1 MFEEIFFPW
10 TAERYRAAPLLE
22 QRERYLVHLRETGAR
37 RPTLRKCAND
47 QLGLVRLLELKDGAR
62 VRVSQIEAATAIWS
76 QPKGRRCER
85 SASPKART
93 RFVNH
98 AVRWLRFLGWLDEAD
113 KDRHR
118 HGAEVD
124 AYEAW
129 MRGDR
134 GLSEESGRRH
144 SPLHPRSPA
153 VGLRPR
159 AILHDVRADPATQ
172 PPRLR
177 ENRQRPP
184 GCARHC
190 HREAGNPC
198 VAACGGAASS

>member
-62 VRVSQIEAATAIWS
+62 VRVSQIEAVTAIWS

-113 KDRHR
+113 KARHR

-134 GLSEESGRRH
+134 GLSEETIRDYRVPPINSSIGWPQPIFLWLR
-144 SPLHPRSPA
+144 SRSP
-153 VGLRPR
+153 
-159 AILHDVRADPATQ
+159 T
-172 PPRLR
+172 
-177 ENRQRPP
+177 
-184 GCARHC
+184 
-190 HREAGNPC
+190 
-198 VAACGGAASS
+198 

>member
-10 TAERYRAAPLLE
+10 TAERYRAAPFLE

-98 AVRWLRFLGWLDEAD
+98 AVQWLRFLGWLDEAD
-113 KDRHR
+113 KARHR

-134 GLSEESGRRH
+134 GLSEETIRDYRAASRSILRLAGRNQYSLGFGQDHRRRRRH
-144 SPLHPRSPA
+144 HGQKGA
-153 VGLRPR
+153 GNLRPEGD
-159 AILHDVRADPATQ
+159 A
-172 PPRLR
+172 
-177 ENRQRPP
+177 
-184 GCARHC
+184 
-190 HREAGNPC
+190 
-198 VAACGGAASS
+198 